1 MNTQAYEIVALFGRY
16 ILILICFSVFVLA
29 IFEIRKEKLAKLSL
43 NIACLF
49 WKRKNLY
56 LDLNEENSIG
66 RSCRSDI
73 IIKSPFLKKRH
84 FNLYLDNEQW
94 LVSPVKNA
102 KVYINEYLVEDIVQI
117 EDGDR
122 LYFGHENMVF
132 HIINAEDTEADA

>member
-102 KVYINEYLVEDIVQI
+102 KVYINESLVEDIVQI